1 VPLEVAHLILVQ
13 HTPLAIRFRFD
24 EKRFDID
31 GAYNM
36 RYEIVKKRID
46 KARIRGTHER
56 LTQPGTLV
64 MVYSQ
69 AQEALEYQEYIEYVQ
84 AAGYLTPGIE
94 HVELEDLEGAQG
106 LRALR
111 VTVDMQEAREQ
122 QSALDD
128 MTETVRLLVH

>member
-1 VPLEVAHLILVQ
+1 MQ

-56 LTQPGTLV
+56 LTQPGTIV
-64 MVYSQ
+64 IVYSQ
-69 AQEALEYQEYIEYVQ
+69 TPEALEYQEYIEYLQ
-84 AAGYLTPGIE
+84 AAGYLTQGIE

-111 VTVDMQEAREQ
+111 VMVEMQEARGQ
-122 QSALDD
+122 QETLDVVIE
-128 MTETVRLLVH
+128 TERLLLH

>member
-1 VPLEVAHLILVQ
+1 
-13 HTPLAIRFRFD
+13 
-24 EKRFDID
+24 
-31 GAYNM
+31 M

-56 LTQPGTLV
+56 LTQPGTIV

-69 AQEALEYQEYIEYVQ
+69 VQEAIEYQEYIEYLQ

-94 HVELEDLEGAQG
+94 HIELEDLEGAQG

-111 VTVDMQEAREQ
+111 VTVDMQDALEQ
-122 QSALDD
+122 QGALEDV
-128 MTETVRLLVH
+128 TETVRLLVH

>member
-1 VPLEVAHLILVQ
+1 
-13 HTPLAIRFRFD
+13 
-24 EKRFDID
+24 
-31 GAYNM
+31 M
-36 RYEIVKKRID
+36 RYELVKKRID
-46 KARIRGTHER
+46 KATIRGTHER

-64 MVYSQ
+64 IVYSQ

-94 HVELEDLEGAQG
+94 HLELEDLEGAQG

-111 VTVDMQEAREQ
+111 VTVDMQEAWEQ
-122 QSALDD
+122 QDTLDD